1 MDLLKEIKFDKQGLI
16 PAIIQDYSDNTVLMI
31 GYMNKE
37 SLEKTLSSGMT
48 CFWSRSRNE
57 LWVKGKESGNSQLVK
72 EILFD
77 CDGDSLLIKVEQRGG
92 AACHT
97 GYRSCFYRRVMKDGK
112 LKTIGEKVFN
122 PEDVYSKNRPQTT
135 D

>member
-1 MDLLKEIKFDKQGLI
+1 MDLFKEIKFNKQGLI

-31 GYMNKE
+31 AYMNKE

-72 EILFD
+72 EIFLD
-77 CDGDSLLIKVEQRGG
+77 CDGDSLLIKVEQKGG

-97 GYRSCFYRRVMKDGK
+97 GYRSCFYRKVMKDGK
-112 LKTIGEKVFN
+112 LKTIGEKVFE
-122 PEDVYSKNRPQTT
+122 PEDVYHKNR
-135 D
+135 

>member
-1 MDLLKEIKFDKQGLI
+1 MDLFKEIKFNKQGLI

-31 GYMNKE
+31 AYMNKE

-72 EILFD
+72 EIFLD
-77 CDGDSLLIKVEQRGG
+77 CDGDSLLIKVEQKGG

-97 GYRSCFYRRVMKDGK
+97 GYRSCFYRKVMKDGK
-112 LKTIGEKVFN
+112 LKTIGEKVFK
-122 PEDVYSKNRPQTT
+122 PEDVYHKNR
-135 D
+135 